1 MSYSFNAQGKT
12 AEEAK
17 AAVAAKFDTMLE
29 SQAIHA
35 FDRAKAEAA
44 AGAFIDLFPEA
55 PEGQQYNVNVNGSV
69 GWKGTLGADD
79 QVILSAGVGVSVGF
93 VEIPVEEP
101 APEPAADDAQA
112 EAEHDAAVDAG
123 EKTEDES

>member
-17 AAVAAKFDTMLE
+17 AAVAAKFDAMTE
-29 SQAIHA
+29 TQPVHD

-55 PEGQQYNVNVNGSV
+55 PEGHQYNVNVNGSV

-79 QVILSAGVGVSVGF
+79 CVILSAGVGISVSF
-93 VEIPVEEP
+93 MAIPVEEP
-101 APEPAADDAQA
+101 APEPEA
-112 EAEHDAAVDAG
+112 EAEAAPEAAADP
-123 EKTEDES
+123 ETETA